1 VTKFAML
8 LLAGIAM
15 LQFGLSVAGD
25 TAADS
30 RAKPNSFVPHAA
42 TNQHV
47 YGAPIEPPI
56 MGHSKVSHAKK
67 TPKRRSLRPQKKG

>member
-1 VTKFAML
+1 MTNFAMIL
-8 LLAGIAM
+8 FAAIALAQPAM
-15 LQFGLSVAGD
+15 SVAGD

-30 RAKPNSFVPHAA
+30 RAKPTSFVPHAP

-56 MGHSKVSHAKK
+56 MGHARVSHHKK
-67 TPKRRSLRPQKKG
+67 TLKKRPPSSQKPG